1 MVTERDPA
9 TGLLKLLTYW
19 VLAQFWT
26 TLDLKEE
33 VWEDDAKNLL
43 PQESLID
50 EAEAT
55 LQPHLILLRRQARP
69 HHRQARPYLRQARPL
84 HSQARQHLRAEHFK
98 SC

>member
-33 VWEDDAKNLL
+33 IWEDDAKNLL

-55 LQPHLILLRRQARP
+55 LQPHLDDSSLKRFRD
-69 HHRQARPYLRQARPL
+69 YVNT
-84 HSQARQHLRAEHFK
+84 FK
-98 SC
+98 VRIVFSGDQKVKRFQ